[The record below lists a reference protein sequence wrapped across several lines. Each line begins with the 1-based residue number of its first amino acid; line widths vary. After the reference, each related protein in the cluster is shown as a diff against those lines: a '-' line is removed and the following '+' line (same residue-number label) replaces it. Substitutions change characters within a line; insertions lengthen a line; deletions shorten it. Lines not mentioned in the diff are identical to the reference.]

1 MSDLIP
7 TNTVAKYGVYMVA
20 GIGGAIIL
28 LVLKNISWLGIIVG
42 AIVLFLGIGVMSSKN
57 SKDTFPGILCVAA
70 GILTILSCLPFGG
83 FSKVLLWLGV
93 LALLIVGIWN
103 GVKFVLG
110 IKSRS

>member
-28 LVLKNISWLGIIVG
+28 LALKNIAWLGIIVG
-42 AIVLFLGIGVMSSKN
+42 AVVLFLGIGVISAKN
-57 SKDTFPGILCVAA
+57 TKDTFPGVLCVAA
-70 GILTILSCLPFGG
+70 GVLAILSSLPLGG
-83 FSKVLLWLGV
+83 FSRLLLWLGV

-103 GVKFVLG
+103 GVKFVLS